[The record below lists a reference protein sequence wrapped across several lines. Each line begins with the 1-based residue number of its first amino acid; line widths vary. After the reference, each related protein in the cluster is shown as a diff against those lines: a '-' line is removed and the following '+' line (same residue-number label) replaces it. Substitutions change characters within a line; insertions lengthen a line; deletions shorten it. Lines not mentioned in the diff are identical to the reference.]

1 MMRAAIG
8 VLASSL
14 ASTSVAEFVHDADET
29 RPLCGGNA
37 FFDLGSNRG
46 DTVLHWYKREIGFGT
61 LLDSLPTR
69 NPWRYC
75 VVTFEANPKWT
86 PTLMALR
93 DSLAPRVAAA
103 GGALEVFNDTAAS
116 VVDGFLNL
124 YVDTSPTA
132 GGSSI
137 VANKIVRYGG
147 QPVQVRSIDFP
158 AYFEHLTAPKAE
170 RPRNARVVL
179 RLDVEGAE
187 YDIFKALF
195 VHDSLCLRVDVVVV
209 EFHAAK
215 FRHDA
220 NIPPDID
227 NRIRSKLASCGVEV
241 WEYGGKDA
249 IGTEHYG
256 TGNIARVL

>member
-8 VLASSL
+8 VLATSL
-14 ASTSVAEFVHDADET
+14 ASTSVAGLVHDADET
-29 RPLCGGNA
+29 KPLCGGNA

-61 LLDSLPTR
+61 LLDSLPIR

-137 VANKIVRYGG
+137 VANKIVY
-147 QPVQVRSIDFP
+147 
-158 AYFEHLTAPKAE
+158 
-170 RPRNARVVL
+170 VL
-179 RLDVEGAE
+179 LQ
-187 YDIFKALF
+187 
-195 VHDSLCLRVDVVVV
+195 S
-209 EFHAAK
+209 
-215 FRHDA
+215 
-220 NIPPDID
+220 
-227 NRIRSKLASCGVEV
+227 SC
-241 WEYGGKDA
+241 
-249 IGTEHYG
+249 
-256 TGNIARVL
+256 